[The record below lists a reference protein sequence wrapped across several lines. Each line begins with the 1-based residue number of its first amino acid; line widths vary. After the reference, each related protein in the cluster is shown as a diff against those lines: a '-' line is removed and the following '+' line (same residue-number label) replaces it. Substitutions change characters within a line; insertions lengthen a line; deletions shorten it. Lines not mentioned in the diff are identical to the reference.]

1 MSGLGFKRGRQ
12 AGRPATGRLSPEW
25 TAEWRERLLD
35 PRILR
40 RVGATAVAIGLIIIG
55 LQAWQRA
62 FPYRLGDRP
71 SGGVAASV
79 TFNRVNR
86 ERTTSLR
93 DRAADRAP
101 LVFRLDDKEHAALPA
116 KLRTDLQALAS
127 PARLADLPDDLRRKF
142 GLSSPPPPG
151 MVTKPAEGDR
161 EAAFERLKGV
171 VSDETALQELLD
183 EFKQFLQKIEKTGL
197 IRPENLPADLGLG
210 LEAQVEDSQG
220 SVEVVELS
228 SLQLTSALA
237 VDGPLN
243 AGRWALFPALTP
255 HQFEFEAWLRNQN
268 PETLKYESESTSRL
282 RNQARSETPDDYDF
296 YAVGQQLVK
305 PGEPLNEDRLDL
317 LRTEHA
323 VIEGQVT
330 RRERF
335 ARVLVVGL
343 MLGMLALLIAYHLVR
358 NEPKLLWNFPQFCR
372 YLGLIV
378 AGCWLGRWLS
388 FDPWRAET
396 GAVLAIVMICA
407 VVYNQVLAILTS
419 FALSVLV
426 SMACG
431 GDLAEFAVLMC
442 VCATGVILLPNVPTR
457 STLVKVGLLTA
468 AVCFLMTWGTA
479 LVGHL
484 GPSQLLP
491 DVSQWQRSLRAAGW
505 CVAAGFLVSGSLP
518 FIESWFGAVT
528 DISLLELGDISH
540 PLLQELVKR
549 APGTYNHSITVASLG
564 ETAADSIGANGLL
577 VRVGAYFHDVG
588 KMLKPHYFIENS
600 VNGENRHENL
610 APAMSTLI
618 IIGHVKDGAELAR
631 QHGLP
636 QSLIDFIEQHHGT
649 TLVEYFYREATRHA
663 GEQPDHRHDVEESA
677 FRYPG
682 PKPQTREAAVLMITD
697 AVEGATRALTEPT
710 PSRIE
715 RLVHDIILKR
725 LLDGQFSESGITLT
739 DLDRVEDSLTRSLT
753 AMYHGRI
760 KYPENKSA

>member
-1 MSGLGFKRGRQ
+1 
-12 AGRPATGRLSPEW
+12 
-25 TAEWRERLLD
+25 
-35 PRILR
+35 
-40 RVGATAVAIGLIIIG
+40 
-55 LQAWQRA
+55 
-62 FPYRLGDRP
+62 
-71 SGGVAASV
+71 
-79 TFNRVNR
+79 
-86 ERTTSLR
+86 
-93 DRAADRAP
+93 
-101 LVFRLDDKEHAALPA
+101 
-116 KLRTDLQALAS
+116 
-127 PARLADLPDDLRRKF
+127 
-142 GLSSPPPPG
+142 
-151 MVTKPAEGDR
+151 
-161 EAAFERLKGV
+161 
-171 VSDETALQELLD
+171 
-183 EFKQFLQKIEKTGL
+183 
-197 IRPENLPADLGLG
+197 
-210 LEAQVEDSQG
+210 
-220 SVEVVELS
+220 
-228 SLQLTSALA
+228 
-237 VDGPLN
+237 
-243 AGRWALFPALTP
+243 
-255 HQFEFEAWLRNQN
+255 
-268 PETLKYESESTSRL
+268 
-282 RNQARSETPDDYDF
+282 
-296 YAVGQQLVK
+296 
-305 PGEPLNEDRLDL
+305 
-317 LRTEHA
+317 
-323 VIEGQVT
+323 
-330 RRERF
+330 
-335 ARVLVVGL
+335 
-343 MLGMLALLIAYHLVR
+343 
-358 NEPKLLWNFPQFCR
+358 
-372 YLGLIV
+372 
-378 AGCWLGRWLS
+378 
-388 FDPWRAET
+388 
-396 GAVLAIVMICA
+396 
-407 VVYNQVLAILTS
+407 
-419 FALSVLV
+419 
-426 SMACG
+426 
-431 GDLAEFAVLMC
+431 MC
-442 VCATGVILLPNVPTR
+442 VCATGVILLPSVPTR

-600 VNGENRHENL
+600 VNGENRHEHL

-649 TLVEYFYREATRHA
+649 TLVEYFYREAARHA